1 MNINNS
7 KGKLNSIY
15 ILHSF
20 YIVLLQKHLER
31 NRKFVLPCNYYVMGI
46 IEYVQQVPEAIN
58 FSMSASTDRTKAS
71 MIRGFPDGAQEQR
84 ELAG

>member
-1 MNINNS
+1 
-7 KGKLNSIY
+7 
-15 ILHSF
+15 
-20 YIVLLQKHLER
+20 
-31 NRKFVLPCNYYVMGI
+31 MGI
-46 IEYVQQVPEAIN
+46 IEYVQQVPVAIN